1 MAQLLNINTTEEPNH
16 SESNPPDLK
25 SVTTPSTDESTSVD
39 TNTSPPPNNIYKV
52 SSASSTPQ
60 SSTSSS
66 LPYYGVWNI
75 PSYYSAPS
83 TFYSPLTQPIYPT
96 TFVNNAN
103 LLDYPI
109 EPGASHLQLSRMS
122 LANPL
127 ENLSHH
133 HHTALSVV
141 PQSPAAEV
149 VGPASPGVVT
159 TSTSTSLQTNHHE
172 TEASPSVITPPMQ
185 DSKYID
191 ITEYLNLPQSQAA
204 KKLHVPTSTLS
215 KRWKEAV
222 RNRKWPYRA
231 VCKLDKEIMTTLY
244 NIPQSGEAQS
254 DDLPP
259 DVKAKLGR
267 LLRERQDLLR
277 PVYIRL

>member
-1 MAQLLNINTTEEPNH
+1 MAQLLNINTTQEPNH
-16 SESNPPDLK
+16 IESNPPDLK
-25 SVTTPSTDESTSVD
+25 SVTSPLTDDSSVD
-39 TNTSPPPNNIYKV
+39 TLNASPPHNIYKV
-52 SSASSTPQ
+52 PFSSASTPQ
-60 SSTSSS
+60 SSTTS

-75 PSYYSAPS
+75 PAYYTAPTS
-83 TFYSPLTQPIYPT
+83 FYSPLTQPIYPT
-96 TFVNNAN
+96 NFVNNSN

-109 EPGASHLQLSRMS
+109 EPGASQLQLSRMS
-122 LANPL
+122 PL
-127 ENLSHH
+127 TVNAENLSHH
-133 HHTALSVV
+133 HQTALSVL
-141 PQSPAAEV
+141 PQSPAPEV
-149 VGPASPGVVT
+149 VGPASPVVN
-159 TSTSTSLQTNHHE
+159 STSTSLQTNHHE

-267 LLRERQDLLR
+267 LFRERQDLLR
-277 PVYIRL
+277 PVFIRL